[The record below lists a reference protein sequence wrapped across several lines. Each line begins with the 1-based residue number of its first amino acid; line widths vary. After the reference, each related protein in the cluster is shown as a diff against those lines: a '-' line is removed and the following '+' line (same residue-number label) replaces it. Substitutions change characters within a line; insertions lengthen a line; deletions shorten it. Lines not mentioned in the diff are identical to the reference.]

1 VKETEM
7 TTSAEHVRPS
17 RSAARPGIDRPAPRL
32 VRLPG
37 VYRPQEDTAL
47 LAAAI
52 GDLVIPAGARALD
65 LCTGTGAQA
74 ITLARRG
81 AGSVV
86 AVDLSRR
93 ALASVRLNAFGRRLR
108 VRPCRGGLATALGEG
123 PFDVVVANPPYVP
136 SPAPAVRATRGWD
149 AGPDGRAVLDPLC
162 AAASTLL
169 RPGGTLLLVQ
179 SALSDVERSREVLA
193 AQGLRATVARRARIP
208 FGPVLS
214 GRTAFLEAAGLI
226 EPGQRLEELVVL
238 RADR

>member
-1 VKETEM
+1 L
-7 TTSAEHVRPS
+7 
-17 RSAARPGIDRPAPRL
+17 AARPVPPVPRL
-32 VRLPG
+32 LRLPG

-52 GDLVIPAGARALD
+52 DDLTIPAGARALD

-74 ITLARRG
+74 LTLARRG
-81 AGSVV
+81 ARTVL

-93 ALASVRLNAFGRRLR
+93 ALASARLNAFVHQLP
-108 VRPCRGGLATALGEG
+108 VRPCRGGLARALREG

-136 SPAPAVRATRGWD
+136 SPAPAVRSTRGWD
-149 AGPDGRAVLDPLC
+149 AGPDGRAILDPLC
-162 AAASTLL
+162 SAARTLL

-179 SALSDVERSREVLA
+179 STMSDVDRSRELLG
-193 AQGLRATVARRARIP
+193 AQGLRTSIARSARIP

-214 GRTAFLEAAGLI
+214 GRTAFLEAGGLI
-226 EPGQRLEELVVL
+226 EPGQRMEELVVL

>member
-1 VKETEM
+1 M
-7 TTSAEHVRPS
+7 TTFAELVRPT
-17 RSAARPGIDRPAPRL
+17 PRL
-32 VRLPG
+32 LRLPG

-52 GDLVIPAGARALD
+52 GELAIADGARALD

-81 AGSVV
+81 AKSVL
-86 AVDLSRR
+86 ALDLSRR
-93 ALASVRLNAFGRRLR
+93 ALISVRLNALVRQ
-108 VRPCRGGLATALGEG
+108 VAIRPCRGDLSRALREG

-136 SPAPAVRATRGWD
+136 SPSPAIRATRGWD

-162 AAASTLL
+162 TAAGVLL
-169 RPGGTLLLVQ
+169 RPGGTLLIVQ
-179 SALSDVERSREVLA
+179 SGLSDVDRSREMLA
-193 AQGLRATVARRARIP
+193 AQGLRTWVAASACIP

-226 EPGQRLEELVVL
+226 EPGQRMEELVVL
-238 RADR
+238 RAER

>member
-1 VKETEM
+1 M
-7 TTSAEHVRPS
+7 TTSAEPVRPGPL
-17 RSAARPGIDRPAPRL
+17 AAGTVVRPVPPAPRL
-32 VRLPG
+32 LRLPG

-47 LAAAI
+47 LAEAI
-52 GDLVIPAGARALD
+52 GDVEIPRGARALD

-81 AGSVV
+81 AGSVT

-93 ALASVRLNAFGRRLR
+93 ALASAWLNALVRRAS
-108 VRPCRGGLATALGEG
+108 VRPCRGDLTTALGVG

-136 SPAPAVRATRGWD
+136 SPAPTVRATRGWD

-162 AAASTLL
+162 AAAGTLL

-179 SALSDVERSREVLA
+179 STMSGVDASRDLLA
-193 AQGLRATVARRARIP
+193 AQGLRTSIARHARIP

-226 EPGQRLEELVVL
+226 EPGQRTEELVVL

>member
-1 VKETEM
+1 M
-7 TTSAEHVRPS
+7 TTSAEPVRPGPL
-17 RSAARPGIDRPAPRL
+17 AARSVVLRPVPPAPRL
-32 VRLPG
+32 LRLPG

-52 GDLVIPAGARALD
+52 DDLVVPPGARALD

-81 AGSVV
+81 ATSVT

-93 ALASVRLNAFGRRLR
+93 ALASAWFNALVRRAS
-108 VRPCRGGLATALGEG
+108 VRPCRGDLTTALGVG

-136 SPAPAVRATRGWD
+136 SPAPTVRATRGWD
-149 AGPDGRAVLDPLC
+149 AGPDGRTVLDPLC
-162 AAASTLL
+162 AAAGTLL

-179 SALSDVERSREVLA
+179 STMSGVDASLELLA
-193 AQGLRATVARRARIP
+193 AQGLRTSIARRAHIP

-214 GRTAFLEAAGLI
+214 GRTEFLEAAGLI
-226 EPGQRLEELVVL
+226 EPGQRTEELVVL

>member
-1 VKETEM
+1 M
-7 TTSAEHVRPS
+7 TTSAEPVRPGPL
-17 RSAARPGIDRPAPRL
+17 AARPVPPAPWML
-32 VRLPG
+32 RLPG

-52 GDLVIPAGARALD
+52 ADLAIPDGARALD

-81 AGSVV
+81 ARTVL

-93 ALASVRLNAFGRRLR
+93 ALVSARLNALLR
-108 VRPCRGGLATALGEG
+108 QLAVRPCRGDLTTALREG

-136 SPAPAVRATRGWD
+136 APRAAVRSTRGWD

-162 AAASTLL
+162 TAAGALL
-169 RPGGTLLLVQ
+169 RPGGTMLIVQ
-179 SALSDVERSREVLA
+179 STLSDVDKSAEMLT
-193 AQGLRATVARRARIP
+193 AQGMQTSVVRRVRIP

-214 GRTAFLEAAGLI
+214 GRTAFLESAGLI
-226 EPGQRLEELVVL
+226 APGQRWEELVVL
-238 RADR
+238 RAVR

>member
-1 VKETEM
+1 M
-7 TTSAEHVRPS
+7 TTSAEPVRPGPL
-17 RSAARPGIDRPAPRL
+17 AARTVLTAPRL
-32 VRLPG
+32 LRLPG

-52 GDLVIPAGARALD
+52 ADLAITPGARALD

-74 ITLARRG
+74 IALARRG
-81 AGSVV
+81 ARTVL

-93 ALASVRLNAFGRRLR
+93 ALASARLNALVRQAA
-108 VRPCRGGLATALGEG
+108 VRPCRGDLATALSRG

-136 SPAPAVRATRGWD
+136 APAATVRATRGWD

-162 AAASTLL
+162 AVAGSLL

-179 SALSDVERSREVLA
+179 SALSDVDKSREMLA
-193 AQGLRATVARRARIP
+193 AQGLRTSVDRRAWIP

-214 GRTAFLEAAGLI
+214 GRTEFLEAAGLI
-226 EPGQRLEELVVL
+226 APGQRTEELVVL
-238 RADR
+238 RAVR

>member
-1 VKETEM
+1 M
-7 TTSAEHVRPS
+7 TTSAEPALPVPS
-17 RSAARPGIDRPAPRL
+17 AVVPAPPRVPRL
-32 VRLPG
+32 LRLPG

-52 GDLVIPAGARALD
+52 ADLAIPPGARALD

-74 ITLARRG
+74 IALARGG
-81 AGSVV
+81 ARSVL

-93 ALASVRLNAFGRRLR
+93 ALASARLNALVCQAAVRARRGDLTTA
-108 VRPCRGGLATALGEG
+108 VRRG

-136 SPAPAVRATRGWD
+136 APAEAVRATRGWD

-169 RPGGTLLLVQ
+169 RPGGTLLIVQ
-179 SALSDVERSREVLA
+179 SELSDVDKSWAALA
-193 AQGLRATVARRARIP
+193 ARGLRVSVARRARIP

-226 EPGQRLEELVVL
+226 APGRRTEELVVL

>member
-1 VKETEM
+1 M
-7 TTSAEHVRPS
+7 TTSAEHVRPG

-52 GDLVIPAGARALD
+52 GDLEIPAGARALD

-93 ALASVRLNAFGRRLR
+93 ALASVRPTRSAGASASARAGAASPRRSAKARSTSSWPTRRTCRPRRRRSGPRVAGTPARTAARCWTRSARPRARSCGPVGRCCWCSPRC
-108 VRPCRGGLATALGEG
+108 PMWSDRGKRSRHRDSG
-123 PFDVVVANPPYVP
+123 PRWPG
-136 SPAPAVRATRGWD
+136 APASRSARSC
-149 AGPDGRAVLDPLC
+149 PDGPR
-162 AAASTLL
+162 SSK
-169 RPGGTLLLVQ
+169 RPG
-179 SALSDVERSREVLA
+179 
-193 AQGLRATVARRARIP
+193 
-208 FGPVLS
+208 
-214 GRTAFLEAAGLI
+214 
-226 EPGQRLEELVVL
+226 
-238 RADR
+238 

>member
-1 VKETEM
+1 M
-7 TTSAEHVRPS
+7 TTSAEPVRPGPL
-17 RSAARPGIDRPAPRL
+17 AARTVIPAPRL
-32 VRLPG
+32 LRLPG

-52 GDLVIPAGARALD
+52 ADLAIRPGARALD

-81 AGSVV
+81 ARTVL

-93 ALASVRLNAFGRRLR
+93 ALASARFNALVRQAA
-108 VRPCRGGLATALGEG
+108 VRPCRGDLATAVRQG
-123 PFDVVVANPPYVP
+123 PYDVVVANPPYVP
-136 SPAPAVRATRGWD
+136 APAPAVRATRGWD

-162 AAASTLL
+162 AAAGTLL
-169 RPGGTLLLVQ
+169 RPGGTLLIVQ
-179 SALSDVERSREVLA
+179 SGLSDVDKSWTSLA
-193 AQGLRATVARRARIP
+193 AQGLWVSVARRARIP

-226 EPGQRLEELVVL
+226 APGQRTEELVVL

>member
-1 VKETEM
+1 M
-7 TTSAEHVRPS
+7 TTSAEPVRPGPL
-17 RSAARPGIDRPAPRL
+17 AARPVVHRPVPPAPRL
-32 VRLPG
+32 LRLPG

-52 GDLVIPAGARALD
+52 ADLAIRPGARALD

-81 AGSVV
+81 AATVL

-93 ALASVRLNAFGRRLR
+93 ALVSARLNALVRQVI
-108 VRPCRGGLATALGEG
+108 VRPCRGDLTRALHEG
-123 PFDVVVANPPYVP
+123 PFDVVAANPPYVP
-136 SPAPAVRATRGWD
+136 SPAAAIRSTRGWD

-162 AAASTLL
+162 AAADTLL

-179 SALSDVERSREVLA
+179 SAMSDVDKSRELLA
-193 AQGLRATVARRARIP
+193 AQGMRTSVVRRVRIP

-214 GRTAFLEAAGLI
+214 GRTEFLESSGLV
-226 EPGQRLEELVVL
+226 EPGQRWEELVVL

>member
-1 VKETEM
+1 M
-7 TTSAEHVRPS
+7 TTSAEPVRPGPL
-17 RSAARPGIDRPAPRL
+17 AARPVVHRPVPPTPRL
-32 VRLPG
+32 LRLPG

-52 GDLVIPAGARALD
+52 EDLVVPPGARALD

-81 AGSVV
+81 AETVL
-86 AVDLSRR
+86 ALDLSRR
-93 ALASVRLNAFGRRLR
+93 ALASVRLNALTQRLR
-108 VRPCRGGLATALGEG
+108 VRPRRGDLATALGEG

-136 SPAPAVRATRGWD
+136 SPEPAVRSTRGWD

-162 AAASTLL
+162 AQADTLL

-179 SALSDVERSREVLA
+179 SGLSDVDRSLTTLTAR
-193 AQGLRATVARRARIP
+193 GLRAEVVRRARIP

-214 GRTAFLEAAGLI
+214 GRTAYLEAAGLI
-226 EPGQRLEELVVL
+226 EPGQRMEELVVL

>member
-1 VKETEM
+1 L
-7 TTSAEHVRPS
+7 
-17 RSAARPGIDRPAPRL
+17 AARPVVPRPLPAVPRL
-32 VRLPG
+32 LRLPG

-47 LAAAI
+47 LASAI
-52 GDLVIPAGARALD
+52 GDLAVPAGARALD

-81 AGSVV
+81 AETVL
-86 AVDLSRR
+86 ALDLSRR
-93 ALASVRLNAFGRRLR
+93 ALASVRLNALTQRLR
-108 VRPCRGGLATALGEG
+108 IRPRRGDLTTALGEG

-136 SPAPAVRATRGWD
+136 SPAPTARSTRGWD

-162 AAASTLL
+162 EAASTLL
-169 RPGGTLLLVQ
+169 RPGGTMLIVQ
-179 SALSDVERSREVLA
+179 SELSDVDLSVAQLA
-193 AQGLRATVARRARIP
+193 AQGLRTSVVRRARIP

-226 EPGQRLEELVVL
+226 EPGQRMEELVVL

>member
-1 VKETEM
+1 M
-7 TTSAEHVRPS
+7 TTSAEPVRPGPL
-17 RSAARPGIDRPAPRL
+17 AARPVVHRPVPPAPRML
-32 VRLPG
+32 RLPG

-52 GDLVIPAGARALD
+52 ADLAIPAGARALD

-74 ITLARRG
+74 VTLARRG
-81 AGSVV
+81 AGTVF

-93 ALASVRLNAFGRRLR
+93 ALASARLNALVRQLA
-108 VRPCRGGLATALGEG
+108 VRPRRGDLDRALREG

-136 SPAPAVRATRGWD
+136 SPAPAIRSTRGWD

-162 AAASTLL
+162 AAAGTLL
-169 RPGGTLLLVQ
+169 RPGGTMLLVQ
-179 SALSDVERSREVLA
+179 SALSDVDKSRELLA
-193 AQGLRATVARRARIP
+193 AQGLRTSVARRARIP

-214 GRTAFLEAAGLI
+214 GRTAFLEEAGLI
-226 EPGQRLEELVVL
+226 EPGQRVEELVVL

>member
-1 VKETEM
+1 M
-7 TTSAEHVRPS
+7 TTSAEPVRPGPL
-17 RSAARPGIDRPAPRL
+17 AARPVQSVPRL
-32 VRLPG
+32 LRLPG

-52 GDLVIPAGARALD
+52 GDLAIPAGARALD

-74 ITLARRG
+74 LTLARRG
-81 AGSVV
+81 ARTVL

-93 ALASVRLNAFGRRLR
+93 ALVSARLNAFVRQLA
-108 VRPCRGGLATALGEG
+108 VRPCRGGLARALGEG

-136 SPAPAVRATRGWD
+136 SPAQAVRSTRGWD

-162 AAASTLL
+162 SAAGTLL
-169 RPGGTLLLVQ
+169 RAGGTLLLVQ
-179 SALSDVERSREVLA
+179 SVMSDVDRSRELLA
-193 AQGLRATVARRARIP
+193 AQGLRTSVARTARIP

-214 GRTAFLEAAGLI
+214 GRTEFLEAGGLI
-226 EPGQRLEELVVL
+226 EPGQRMEELVVL

>member
-1 VKETEM
+1 M
-7 TTSAEHVRPS
+7 TTSAEPVRPGPL
-17 RSAARPGIDRPAPRL
+17 AARPVVHRPVPAAPRL
-32 VRLPG
+32 LRLPG
-37 VYRPQEDTAL
+37 VYRPQEDSAL

-52 GDLVIPAGARALD
+52 GDLVLPAGARALD

-81 AGSVV
+81 AETVL
-86 AVDLSRR
+86 ALDLSRR
-93 ALASVRLNAFGRRLR
+93 ALASVRLNAFTRRLR
-108 VRPCRGGLATALGEG
+108 VHPRRGGLATALAAG

-162 AAASTLL
+162 ARADTLL
-169 RPGGTLLLVQ
+169 RPGGTMLIVH
-179 SALSDVERSREVLA
+179 STLSDVELSLEMLTAR
-193 AQGLRATVARRARIP
+193 GLRAEVVRRARVP

-226 EPGQRLEELVVL
+226 EPGQRTEELVVL
-238 RADR
+238 RAVR

>member
-1 VKETEM
+1 M
-7 TTSAEHVRPS
+7 TTSAEPVRPGPL
-17 RSAARPGIDRPAPRL
+17 AARPVPPGPRL
-32 VRLPG
+32 LRLPG

-52 GDLVIPAGARALD
+52 DDLTIPVGARALD

-74 ITLARRG
+74 LTLARRG
-81 AGSVV
+81 ARTVL

-93 ALASVRLNAFGRRLR
+93 ALVSARLNAFVRQLA
-108 VRPCRGGLATALGEG
+108 VRPCRGGLTRALREG

-136 SPAPAVRATRGWD
+136 SPAPAVRSTRGWD

-162 AAASTLL
+162 SAAGTLL

-179 SALSDVERSREVLA
+179 STMSDVDKSRELLA
-193 AQGLRATVARRARIP
+193 AQGLRTSVARSARIP

-214 GRTAFLEAAGLI
+214 GRTEFLEASGLI
-226 EPGQRLEELVVL
+226 DPGQRLEELVVL

>member
-1 VKETEM
+1 M
-7 TTSAEHVRPS
+7 TTSAEPVRPGPL
-17 RSAARPGIDRPAPRL
+17 AARPVVHPPAPRL
-32 VRLPG
+32 LRLPG

-52 GDLVIPAGARALD
+52 GDLEIPAGARALD

-74 ITLARRG
+74 MTLALRG
-81 AGSVV
+81 AETVL
-86 AVDLSRR
+86 ALDLSRR
-93 ALASVRLNAFGRRLR
+93 ALACVRLNALTRRLR
-108 VRPCRGGLATALGEG
+108 VRPCRGGLATALGQG

-136 SPAPAVRATRGWD
+136 SPAPAVRTTRGWD

-162 AAASTLL
+162 ERARELL
-169 RPGGTLLLVQ
+169 RPGGTMLIVQ
-179 SALSDVERSREVLA
+179 SALSGVDRSLA
-193 AQGLRATVARRARIP
+193 SLTAQGLRAKVIRWSRIP

-226 EPGQRLEELVVL
+226 EPGQRIEELVVL

>member
-1 VKETEM
+1 M
-7 TTSAEHVRPS
+7 TTSAEPVRPGPL
-17 RSAARPGIDRPAPRL
+17 AARPVAPRPVPPAPRML
-32 VRLPG
+32 RLPG

-52 GDLVIPAGARALD
+52 ADLAIPAGARALD

-74 ITLARRG
+74 VTLARRG
-81 AGSVV
+81 AGTVF

-93 ALASVRLNAFGRRLR
+93 ALASARLNALVRRLT
-108 VRPCRGGLATALGEG
+108 VRPCRGGLSRALREG

-136 SPAPAVRATRGWD
+136 SAAPAVRSTRGWD

-162 AAASTLL
+162 AAAGTLL
-169 RPGGTLLLVQ
+169 RPGGTMLLVQ
-179 SALSDVERSREVLA
+179 SALSDVDRSRELLT
-193 AQGLRATVARRARIP
+193 AQGLRTSVARRAWIP

-226 EPGQRLEELVVL
+226 EPGQRVEELVVL
-238 RADR
+238 RAVR

>member
-1 VKETEM
+1 M
-7 TTSAEHVRPS
+7 TTSAEPVRPGPL
-17 RSAARPGIDRPAPRL
+17 AARPVVHPSAPAAPRL
-32 VRLPG
+32 LRLPG

-47 LAAAI
+47 LTAAI
-52 GDLVIPAGARALD
+52 GDLAIPSGARALD

-81 AGSVV
+81 AATVL

-93 ALASVRLNAFGRRLR
+93 ALVSARLNALVRQVA
-108 VRPCRGGLATALGEG
+108 VRPCQGGLTRALEEG
-123 PFDVVVANPPYVP
+123 PFDIVVANPPYVP
-136 SPAPAVRATRGWD
+136 SPAPAIRSTRGWD

-162 AAASTLL
+162 AAAGSLL

-179 SALSDVERSREVLA
+179 SAMSDVDKSRELLA
-193 AQGLRATVARRARIP
+193 ARGLRTSVARRARIP

-214 GRTAFLEAAGLI
+214 GRTEFLEAAGLI
-226 EPGQRLEELVVL
+226 EPGRRWEELVVL

>member
-1 VKETEM
+1 M
-7 TTSAEHVRPS
+7 TTSAEPVRPGPL
-17 RSAARPGIDRPAPRL
+17 AARPVPPVPRL
-32 VRLPG
+32 LRLPG

-52 GDLVIPAGARALD
+52 DDLTIPAGARALD

-74 ITLARRG
+74 LTLARRG
-81 AGSVV
+81 ARTVL

-93 ALASVRLNAFGRRLR
+93 ALVSARLNAFVRQLT
-108 VRPCRGGLATALGEG
+108 VRPCRGGLARALREG

-136 SPAPAVRATRGWD
+136 SPAPAVRSTRGWD

-162 AAASTLL
+162 SAAGTLL
-169 RPGGTLLLVQ
+169 RAGGTLLLVQ
-179 SALSDVERSREVLA
+179 SSMSDVDKSRELLA
-193 AQGLRATVARRARIP
+193 AQGLRTSVACRARIP

-214 GRTAFLEAAGLI
+214 GRTEFLEAGGLI
-226 EPGQRLEELVVL
+226 EPGRRMEELVVL

>member
-1 VKETEM
+1 M
-7 TTSAEHVRPS
+7 TTSAEPVRPGPL
-17 RSAARPGIDRPAPRL
+17 AARPVVPRPLPAVPRL
-32 VRLPG
+32 LRLPG

-47 LAAAI
+47 LASAI
-52 GDLVIPAGARALD
+52 GDLAVPAGARALD

-81 AGSVV
+81 AETVL
-86 AVDLSRR
+86 ALDLSRR
-93 ALASVRLNAFGRRLR
+93 ALASVRLNALTQRLR
-108 VRPCRGGLATALGEG
+108 VRPRRGDLTTALGEG

-136 SPAPAVRATRGWD
+136 APAPTVRSTRGWD

-162 AAASTLL
+162 EAASTLL
-169 RPGGTLLLVQ
+169 RPGGTMLIVQ
-179 SALSDVERSREVLA
+179 SALSDVDQSLA
-193 AQGLRATVARRARIP
+193 QLDAQGLRTSVVRRARIP

-226 EPGQRLEELVVL
+226 EPGQRMEELVVL

>member
-1 VKETEM
+1 M
-7 TTSAEHVRPS
+7 TTSAEPVRPGPL
-17 RSAARPGIDRPAPRL
+17 AARPVPSVPRL
-32 VRLPG
+32 LRLPG

-52 GDLVIPAGARALD
+52 EDLTIPAGARALD

-74 ITLARRG
+74 LTLARRG
-81 AGSVV
+81 ARTVV

-93 ALASVRLNAFGRRLR
+93 ALVSARLNAFVRQLA
-108 VRPCRGGLATALGEG
+108 VRPCRGGLARALREG

-136 SPAPAVRATRGWD
+136 APAPTVRSTRGWD

-162 AAASTLL
+162 SAAGALL
-169 RPGGTLLLVQ
+169 RAGGTLLLVQ
-179 SALSDVERSREVLA
+179 SVMSDVDRSRELLA
-193 AQGLRATVARRARIP
+193 AQGLRTSVARTARIP

-214 GRTAFLEAAGLI
+214 GRTEFLEAGGLI
-226 EPGQRLEELVVL
+226 EPGQRMEELVVL